1 MPSCERF
8 KIAVLDCLRASD
20 CVAKNG
26 KSVNE
31 CLNLKNKDVDQECRL
46 AQRAFFECQLAMLN
60 PRRRMR
66 GPYGGVSGSTHPE
79 NSSDQTPASKSE

>member
-8 KIAVLDCLRASD
+8 RESVLTCLRESD
-20 CVAKNG
+20 CVVKRG
-26 KSVNE
+26 LSVNE
-31 CLNLKNKDVDQECRL
+31 CLDLKNKDVSQECRL

-66 GPYGGVSGSTHPE
+66 GPYGG
-79 NSSDQTPASKSE
+79 

>member
-8 KIAVLDCLRASD
+8 KVAVLDCLRASD

-66 GPYGGVSGSTHPE
+66 GPYGGVSGSVNPE
-79 NSSDQTPASKSE
+79 NSSDPASAPKSE